1 MKLNNNDDSHNS
13 GLNLLIY
20 NMLLDIESH
29 PAWVCGLKQAASVI
43 SLYSMMSHP
52 AWVCGLKHVNIIVNP
67 ISRGHTLRGCV
78 DWNLL
83 LLTNHYILLSHTLRG
98 CVDWN
103 ISSPHESKNSIRH
116 TLRGCVDWNRFIWV
130 KSYSPASHTLRGC
143 VDWNILGRWLERR
156 WKESHPAWVCGL
168 KHPYM

>member
-29 PAWVCGLKQAASVI
+29 PTWVCGLKQAASVI

-78 DWNLL
+78 D
-83 LLTNHYILLSHTLRG
+83 
-98 CVDWN
+98 
-103 ISSPHESKNSIRH
+103 
-116 TLRGCVDWNRFIWV
+116 
-130 KSYSPASHTLRGC
+130 
-143 VDWNILGRWLERR
+143 
-156 WKESHPAWVCGL
+156 
-168 KHPYM
+168 